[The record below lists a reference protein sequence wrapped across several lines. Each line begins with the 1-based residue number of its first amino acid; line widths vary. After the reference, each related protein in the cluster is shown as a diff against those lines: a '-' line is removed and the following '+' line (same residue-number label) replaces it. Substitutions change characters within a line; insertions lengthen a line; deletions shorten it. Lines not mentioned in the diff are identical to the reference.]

1 MPKMITEQQI
11 QENMFNQI
19 KAEVHERNEYRKLL
33 EECLI
38 ILNQLKNT
46 HNENSIGMTSHKL
59 ATKIEVLF
67 EKKDKYFDLS

>member
-46 HNENSIGMTSHKL
+46 HNENSIRLTSHKL
-59 ATKIEVLF
+59 ATEIKMLF
-67 EKKDKYFDLS
+67 EKNDKHLD